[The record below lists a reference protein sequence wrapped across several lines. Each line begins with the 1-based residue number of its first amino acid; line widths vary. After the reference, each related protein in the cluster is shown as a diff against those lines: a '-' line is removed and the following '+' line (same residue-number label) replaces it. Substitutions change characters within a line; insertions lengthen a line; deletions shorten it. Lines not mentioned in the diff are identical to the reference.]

1 MFNLPPPPYN
11 SDEFVE
17 WKTWYQEIYRY
28 LSGPVNKSVAS
39 TATIT
44 LPRYGNIF
52 TITGTTNITSI
63 TATNRSG
70 SLVVLVFAGALT
82 VTDGSNLNL
91 AGNFVTTAN
100 DTLTLMCDGVNW
112 NEVSRS
118 VN

>member
-1 MFNLPPPPYN
+1 
-11 SDEFVE
+11 
-17 WKTWYQEIYRY
+17 
-28 LSGPVNKSVAS
+28 
-39 TATIT
+39 
-44 LPRYGNIF
+44 
-52 TITGTTNITSI
+52 
-63 TATNRSG
+63 
-70 SLVVLVFAGALT
+70 VFAGALT